1 MVASPRALIATLR
14 QIVVL
19 SSADNLLLLVI
30 PEKSPSPA
38 DVHVSVSFNARP
50 MLYPVIG
57 FENRSYR
64 NQKACRQVEAGIASA
79 IPQIGDDLLHRRSR
93 PSRANELNRSRGRVL
108 GCSRSRL
115 IEVADGCVLS

>member
-1 MVASPRALIATLR
+1 
-14 QIVVL
+14 
-19 SSADNLLLLVI
+19 
-30 PEKSPSPA
+30 
-38 DVHVSVSFNARP
+38 

-93 PSRANELNRSRGRVL
+93 PSRAKNGREQLQQPGWRKILKRGTMHIL
-108 GCSRSRL
+108 ASRSAYPRAAIKRECAEFL
-115 IEVADGCVLS
+115 VLNIGSTVASGGYNDEYSCAFAS